1 MLFSPERETDAARIA
16 IGFAVLLLPYSVVGP
31 FAGVFL
37 DRWRRQRV
45 LVRANVLRVVF
56 VLAVAALLL
65 GGRGAGPGLYAAAL
79 AAISVN
85 RFYLSALSTS
95 LPHVV
100 VRGALVSANSITTT
114 AGTLA
119 ALAGGG
125 LGLGVRAL
133 AGADDR
139 GSAVITLCAAA
150 GYLTAALVARG
161 IAADRLGPLHPAR
174 LPVRTALTEV
184 VRGLVDGG
192 RHVRQRPRAA
202 AALLAIGAHRF
213 AYGLSLVATLLL
225 YRNYFVNHGLL
236 RAGLGGL
243 AEVSLAVFA
252 GIVVAAVVTPA
263 MSRRLGL
270 ERVLVST
277 LILAGT
283 VQLALGSPYALGPF
297 LGAALLLGISAQGSK
312 ICVDTIVQESVVDDY
327 RGRVFSFYD
336 TLFNLTFVGAAAVGA
351 AVLPVSGKSYP
362 VLFAIAGTYLLAG
375 AAYGLAVHRI
385 DAEGAGGV
393 ELAAPAA

>member
-16 IGFAVLLLPYSVVGP
+16 VGFTVLLLPFCVVGP

-65 GGRGAGPGLYAAAL
+65 GDRGTGPGLYAAAL
-79 AAISVN
+79 AAISIN
-85 RFYLSALSTS
+85 RFYLSALSAS

-100 VRGALVSANSITTT
+100 VRGALVSANSLTTT
-114 AGTLA
+114 SGTLA
-119 ALAGGG
+119 ALVGGG
-125 LGLGVRAL
+125 IGLGVRAL
-133 AGADDR
+133 SGADDE
-139 GSAVITLCAAA
+139 GSAVVALLAAA
-150 GYLTAALVARG
+150 GYLAAALVART
-161 IAADRLGPLHPAR
+161 IARERLGPLHPAAT
-174 LPVRTALTEV
+174 PVRDALAEV
-184 VRGLVDGG
+184 VKGLVEGA
-192 RHVRQRPRAA
+192 RHVRQRPRAS

-225 YRNYFVNHGLL
+225 YRNYFDNHGVL

-252 GIVVAAVVTPA
+252 GIVVAALVTPA
-263 MSRRLGL
+263 LSRRVGL
-270 ERVLVST
+270 ERVLT
-277 LILAGT
+277 GALILAGT
-283 VQLALGSPYALGPF
+283 VQLALGLPYALGPF
-297 LGAALLLGISAQGSK
+297 LGAALLLGISSQGSK
-312 ICVDTIVQESVVDDY
+312 ICVDTIVQEAVADDY

-351 AVLPVSGKSYP
+351 AVLPASGKSYP
-362 VLFAIAGTYLLAG
+362 VLVAIAATYLLAG
-375 AAYGLAVHRI
+375 LAYAAAVRRM
-385 DAEGAGGV
+385 DAMGTSGI